1 MRIKSEMFLRHG
13 LALALFSA
21 FAVGRACE
29 MRKRSLRTISMARK
43 KRPESFGER
52 LGRAI
57 TDMANAASVAATG
70 SEIGMLELAAEDE
83 LASSTVKPSR
93 KGRAAPRKKVRSE
106 APRKRV
112 RSKKASKPTKKKR
125 TGPRR

>member
-1 MRIKSEMFLRHG
+1 
-13 LALALFSA
+13 
-21 FAVGRACE
+21 
-29 MRKRSLRTISMARK
+29 
-43 KRPESFGER
+43 
-52 LGRAI
+52 
-57 TDMANAASVAATG
+57 MANAASVAVTG

-83 LASSTVKPSR
+83 LASSTAKPSR
-93 KGRAAPRKKVRSE
+93 KGPAAPRKKVRSK